1 MRIRTLEH
9 GDLDALLDLY
19 THLFDADDPLPDR
32 ERVLQVW
39 KSMLESSMLQCLG
52 LELDGRLVSS
62 CTLTVTPN
70 LTRGTRPYGQIENV
84 VTHADYRRRGLGGA
98 LIRHAL
104 RMAWQQRCYKVM
116 LMTGRKDTHSFY
128 EECSFRKDVKTGF
141 VAYPPALEHSQ

>member
-9 GDLDALLDLY
+9 DDLDALLDLY

-32 ERVLQVW
+32 ARLLQVW
-39 KSMLESSMLQCLG
+39 KSMLESSMLRCLG

-84 VTHADYRRRGLGGA
+84 VTHVDYRRRGLGGA
-98 LIRHAL
+98 LIRLAL
-104 RMAWQQRCYKVM
+104 GMAWEEKCYKVM
-116 LMTGRKDTHSFY
+116 LMTGRSETH
-128 EECSFRKDVKTGF
+128 GF
-141 VAYPPALEHSQ
+141 